1 MAASFSTRPPATAA
15 RRSSSSRMARFWAR
29 ICVCGRGRTMPSE
42 GGSAPLVVATA
53 MVGVWSELIGFF
65 SLYYGFRHNRPL
77 LLFLFSI
84 LGPLVGVL
92 VWNRLCKRNRWPFLT
107 LAAAL
112 FALSFGV
119 IFIVTQLLQAFGAD
133 CEVLVVESAEGRPVS
148 GVLSFYF
155 RDEVLPWLE
164 AHHRGTRKII
174 NVVGRTTDDFIT
186 VIQTLE
192 EVLGTGPVERSE
204 AVSGY
209 ELNVSCPN
217 VKAGGLEF
225 GADPKALATIVGDA
239 RAATRR
245 PIFVKLSPT
254 LPDIAAMAQVAEQH
268 GADVISLVNTLPGLV
283 IDLVR
288 RKPSLSFGSG
298 GVSGPGLL
306 PVGVLATWR
315 VRQAVRIP
323 LMGIGGV
330 ASAED
335 ALQYIMAG
343 ATLVG
348 VGTTAMKD
356 PRRPERIVAGL
367 ARWCDREGVRR
378 MDEIIGALEWPA

>member
-1 MAASFSTRPPATAA
+1 MITT
-15 RRSSSSRMARFWAR
+15 
-29 ICVCGRGRTMPSE
+29 E
-42 GGSAPLVVATA
+42 
-53 MVGVWSELIGFF
+53 
-65 SLYYGFRHNRPL
+65 
-77 LLFLFSI
+77 
-84 LGPLVGVL
+84 GPLRVQVAS
-92 VWNRLCKRNRWPFLT
+92 VVFQNPII
-107 LAAAL
+107 LAAGTAGYGRELADIVDLDAL
-112 FALSFGV
+112 GGFVTKAVSPEPRPGNSALRVADFAGGMINAVGLANPGV
-119 IFIVTQLLQAFGAD
+119 EHV
-133 CEVLVVESAEGRPVS
+133 
-148 GVLSFYF
+148 

-186 VIQTLE
+186 VIHTLE
-192 EVLGTGPVERSE
+192 ETLGTGPIERSE

-225 GADPKALATIVGDA
+225 GADPKALATIVRDA

-254 LPDIAAMAQVAEQH
+254 LPDIAEMAKVAEEH

-335 ALQYIMAG
+335 ALQYILAG

-367 ARWCDREGVRR
+367 ARWCDREGVRS
-378 MDEIIGALEWPA
+378 MDELIGALEWPA